1 MPASARRALGAVVA
15 GMGIILVVVGAWIV
29 VKLGPSGE
37 AHFNATLKAPGAI
50 AVTSDVLN
58 AVDVPVLVTATRRDG
73 GAVRLTAAP
82 STDARAILAT
92 SAVSTV
98 SAVHF
103 PAETLDLRSSG
114 AGALTDIS
122 TADVWRLAAK
132 GTRSA
137 RLVVDQGWG
146 PETVVVTSGDATS
159 LKDVTVTLTWADRAW
174 FFDALAVTMIGAVI
188 AAFALNVLWQGRAI
202 AVHGNGAETGAL
214 RGRHDPR
221 RHDPRRHDPR

>member
-1 MPASARRALGAVVA
+1 MRRALGVVVA
-15 GMGIILVVVGAWIV
+15 AMGLILVVVGAWIV

-37 AHFNATLKAPGAI
+37 ARFSATSKAPGAI

-73 GAVRLTAAP
+73 GAVRLTVAP

-98 SAVHF
+98 SAVHY
-103 PAETLDLRSSG
+103 PAGTLDFRSSG
-114 AGALTDIS
+114 AGALTDVS
-122 TADVWRLAAK
+122 TADVWRLAAT
-132 GTRSA
+132 GRGSA
-137 RLVVDQGWG
+137 GLVVDQGRG
-146 PETVVVTSGDATS
+146 PETVVVTSGDAAI
-159 LKDVTVTLTWADRAW
+159 LKDVTVALTWTDRAW

-188 AAFALNVLWQGRAI
+188 AAFALSVLWQGRVI
-202 AVHGNGAETGAL
+202 AVHDDGAETGVL

-221 RHDPRRHDPR
+221 

>member
-1 MPASARRALGAVVA
+1 MPASTRRALGAVVA
-15 GMGIILVVVGAWIV
+15 ATGIILVVVGAWIL

-37 AHFNATLKAPGAI
+37 ARFSATSKTPGVI

-92 SAVSTV
+92 SVVSTV
-98 SAVHF
+98 SAVHY
-103 PAETLDLRSSG
+103 PAGTLDLRSSG

-122 TADVWRLAAK
+122 TADVWRLAAR
-132 GTRSA
+132 GTGSA
-137 RLVVDQGWG
+137 GLVIDQGRG
-146 PETVVVTSGDATS
+146 PETVVVTSGDATT
-159 LKDVTVTLTWADRAW
+159 LRDVTVTLTWANRAW

-188 AAFALNVLWQGRAI
+188 AAFALNFLWQGRVI
-202 AVHGNGAETGAL
+202 AVQGDGVETGAL

-221 RHDPRRHDPR
+221 

>member
-50 AVTSDVLN
+50 VVTSDVLN

-122 TADVWRLAAK
+122 IADVWRLAAK

-221 RHDPRRHDPR
+221 RHDPR

>member
-1 MPASARRALGAVVA
+1 VPASTRRALGAVVA
-15 GMGIILVVVGAWIV
+15 AVGIILVVVGAWIL

-37 AHFNATLKAPGAI
+37 AHFSATSKAPGAI

-98 SAVHF
+98 SAVHY
-103 PAETLDLRSSG
+103 PAGTLDLRSSG

-122 TADVWRLAAK
+122 TADVWRLAAR
-132 GTRSA
+132 GTGSA
-137 RLVVDQGWG
+137 ELVVDQGRG
-146 PETVVVTSGDATS
+146 PETVVVTSGDATT

-188 AAFALNVLWQGRAI
+188 AAFALNFLWQGRVI
-202 AVHGNGAETGAL
+202 WGQGDGVETGAL
-214 RGRHDPR
+214 RG
-221 RHDPRRHDPR
+221 

>member
-1 MPASARRALGAVVA
+1 MPASMRRALGVVVA
-15 GMGIILVVVGAWIV
+15 AMGLILVVVGAWIV

-37 AHFNATLKAPGAI
+37 ARFSATSKAPGAI

-73 GAVRLTAAP
+73 GAVRLTVAP

-98 SAVHF
+98 SAVHY
-103 PAETLDLRSSG
+103 PAGTLDFRSSG
-114 AGALTDIS
+114 AGALTDVS
-122 TADVWRLAAK
+122 TADVWRLAAT
-132 GTRSA
+132 GRGSA
-137 RLVVDQGWG
+137 GLVVDQGRG
-146 PETVVVTSGDATS
+146 PETVVVTSGDAAI
-159 LKDVTVTLTWADRAW
+159 LKDVTVALTWTDRAW

-188 AAFALNVLWQGRAI
+188 AAFALSVLWQGRVI
-202 AVHGNGAETGAL
+202 AVHDDGAETGVL

-221 RHDPRRHDPR
+221 

>member
-1 MPASARRALGAVVA
+1 VPASMRRALGVVVA
-15 GMGIILVVVGAWIV
+15 AMGLILVVVGAWIV

-37 AHFNATLKAPGAI
+37 ARFSATSKAPGAI

-73 GAVRLTAAP
+73 GAVRLTVAP

-98 SAVHF
+98 SAVHY
-103 PAETLDLRSSG
+103 PAGTLDFRSSG
-114 AGALTDIS
+114 AGALTDVS
-122 TADVWRLAAK
+122 TADVWRLAAT
-132 GTRSA
+132 GRGSA
-137 RLVVDQGWG
+137 GLVVDQGRG
-146 PETVVVTSGDATS
+146 PETVVVTSGDAAI
-159 LKDVTVTLTWADRAW
+159 LKDVTVALTWTDRAW

-188 AAFALNVLWQGRAI
+188 AAFALSVLWQGRVI
-202 AVHGNGAETGAL
+202 AVHDDGAETGVL

-221 RHDPRRHDPR
+221 

>member
-1 MPASARRALGAVVA
+1 VPASTRRALGAVVA
-15 GMGIILVVVGAWIV
+15 ATGIILVVVGAWIL

-37 AHFNATLKAPGAI
+37 ARFSATSKTPGVI

-92 SAVSTV
+92 SVVSTV
-98 SAVHF
+98 SAVHY
-103 PAETLDLRSSG
+103 PAGTLDLRSSG

-122 TADVWRLAAK
+122 TADVWRLAAR
-132 GTRSA
+132 GTGSA
-137 RLVVDQGWG
+137 GLVIDQGRG
-146 PETVVVTSGDATS
+146 PETVVVTSGDATT
-159 LKDVTVTLTWADRAW
+159 LRDVTVTLTWANRAW

-188 AAFALNVLWQGRAI
+188 AAFALNFLWQGRVI
-202 AVHGNGAETGAL
+202 AVQGDGVETGAL

-221 RHDPRRHDPR
+221 